1 MWANRGRQGQAEHA
15 AAAEAR
21 IALLSVLKVGP
32 RLGQLPFCAVHSLCV
47 FSSGQ
52 SHGRV
57 RAGETQKRR
66 ESGLWLPWGLAPLCQ
81 RLDIF
86 LSICG
91 TLLRDNVR
99 VFLHTCSC
107 FCFSVLKS
115 VCVLTCP
122 LQYPYR
128 YICCVPYEMLGSGKS
143 NQPTHRLLTVSTS
156 AFD

>member
-1 MWANRGRQGQAEHA
+1 MGQQRQTKAEHTV
-15 AAAEAR
+15 AAEAR
-21 IALLSVLKVGP
+21 IALQPVQKAGS
-32 RLGQLPFCAVHSLCV
+32 RLGQPRHLQLWPDPWE
-47 FSSGQ
+47 GQ
-52 SHGRV
+52 GGGRL
-57 RAGETQKRR
+57 RR
-66 ESGLWLPWGLAPLCQ
+66 GGSQGCGCPWGLAPLCQ

>member
-1 MWANRGRQGQAEHA
+1 MWASRGRQRKAEHTV
-15 AAAEAR
+15 AAEAR
-21 IALLSVLKVGP
+21 IALQPVQKVGP
-32 RLGQLPFCAVHSLCV
+32 RLSQPPFFAP
-47 FSSGQ
+47 SSALARVMGG
-52 SHGRV
+52 SGRG
-57 RAGETQKRR
+57 RLRR
-66 ESGLWLPWGLAPLCQ
+66 GGSQGCGCPRGLAPLCQ

>member
-1 MWANRGRQGQAEHA
+1 MWASGGRQGQAEHTV
-15 AAAEAR
+15 AAEAR
-21 IALLSVLKVGP
+21 VALQTSPEGWTQV
-32 RLGQLPFCAVHSLCV
+32 GQLPFFATVTRA
-47 FSSGQ
+47 SSALAKVMGGP
-52 SHGRV
+52 GRG
-57 RAGETQKRR
+57 RFRR
-66 ESGLWLPWGLAPLCQ
+66 GGSQGCGCTWGLAPLCQ
-81 RLDIF
+81 RQDIF

>member
-1 MWANRGRQGQAEHA
+1 MWANRGRQEQAEHA

-21 IALLSVLKVGP
+21 IALRSVLKVGP
-32 RLGQLPFCAVHSLCV
+32 RLGQPPFCAVHSPCV

-66 ESGLWLPWGLAPLCQ
+66 ESGLWLSLGPGPSVSEAGH
-81 RLDIF
+81 
-86 LSICG
+86 LSEHCG

>member
-1 MWANRGRQGQAEHA
+1 M
-15 AAAEAR
+15 
-21 IALLSVLKVGP
+21 LLKPGYPLTDLEGCTQVGP
-32 RLGQLPFCAVHSLCV
+32 AAFFLRHLQLWPESWEGQGGGDLEEE
-47 FSSGQ
+47 G
-52 SHGRV
+52 V
-57 RAGETQKRR
+57 RAMAVLGA
-66 ESGLWLPWGLAPLCQ
+66 WPLCQ

>member
-1 MWANRGRQGQAEHA
+1 MAET
-15 AAAEAR
+15 R
-21 IALLSVLKVGP
+21 IAPLTSPEGRTQVEPAAFLRRSLALRLQLWPKSWEGQGGGDSEEEGVRAVAVLGAWP
-32 RLGQLPFCAVHSLCV
+32 LCV
-47 FSSGQ
+47 
-52 SHGRV
+52 
-57 RAGETQKRR
+57 K
-66 ESGLWLPWGLAPLCQ
+66 

>member
-1 MWANRGRQGQAEHA
+1 MWASIGRQRKTEHTV
-15 AAAEAR
+15 AAEAR
-21 IALLSVLKVGP
+21 ISLNRSRRLDSGWASCLFLRHLQLWPESWEGQGGGVLEEEG
-32 RLGQLPFCAVHSLCV
+32 
-47 FSSGQ
+47 
-52 SHGRV
+52 V
-57 RAGETQKRR
+57 RAMAVLGA
-66 ESGLWLPWGLAPLCQ
+66 WPLCQ

>member
-1 MWANRGRQGQAEHA
+1 MWASIGRQRKADHTV
-15 AAAEAR
+15 AAEAR
-21 IALLSVLKVGP
+21 IAPTDLEGWTQVGP
-32 RLGQLPFCAVHSLCV
+32 AAFFLRRLQLWPESWEGQGGGDLEEE
-47 FSSGQ
+47 G
-52 SHGRV
+52 V
-57 RAGETQKRR
+57 RAMAVLGA
-66 ESGLWLPWGLAPLCQ
+66 WPLCQ